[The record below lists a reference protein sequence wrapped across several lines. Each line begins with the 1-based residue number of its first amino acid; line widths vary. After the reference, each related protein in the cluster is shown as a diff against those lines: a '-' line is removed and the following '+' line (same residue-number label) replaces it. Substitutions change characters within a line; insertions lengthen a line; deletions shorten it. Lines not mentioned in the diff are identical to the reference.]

1 MTAALAHNSPASA
14 SPADEKSRS
23 GISGFVLYPLYMAA
37 LAALL
42 TFCDGFS
49 HVGFNVL
56 HYTQPD
62 HGSLIAGQPTG
73 DVFIGFLRIAAFCTA
88 AGWALFRHYPARP
101 VVHGLLSSLT
111 FAALYFASGI
121 FKEYPMSLHVAFM
134 VTWAAHLLT
143 FEHDRIRLVLF
154 SVLLG
159 VLGPSFE
166 GYFVEVG
173 FFAYNAPHAY
183 HVPVWLG
190 GLYFHG
196 ALAVAATISTVEQWR
211 VSGFTR
217 G

>member
-1 MTAALAHNSPASA
+1 MTAPLAQNPPSVASA
-14 SPADEKSRS
+14 EDGTSR

-49 HVGFNVL
+49 HVHFNVL
-56 HYTQPD
+56 HYTHPE
-62 HGSLIAGQPTG
+62 HWSLLAGQPTG
-73 DVFIGFLRIAAFCTA
+73 DTFIGFLRIAAFCTA
-88 AGWALFRHYPARP
+88 AGWAVFRHYPARP
-101 VVHGLLSSLT
+101 IAHGLASSLV
-111 FAALYFASGI
+111 FAVMYFASGV

-166 GYFVEVG
+166 GYFAELG
-173 FFAYNAPHAY
+173 FFAYEVPHAY
-183 HVPVWLG
+183 
-190 GLYFHG
+190 
-196 ALAVAATISTVEQWR
+196 
-211 VSGFTR
+211 
-217 G
+217 

>member
-1 MTAALAHNSPASA
+1 MTAVLAQNPPSVTSTE
-14 SPADEKSRS
+14 DETSR
-23 GISGFVLYPLYMAA
+23 GISGFLLYPLYLTA

-62 HGSLIAGQPTG
+62 HWSLIAGQPTG

-88 AGWALFRHYPARP
+88 AGWAFFRHYPARP

-111 FAALYFASGI
+111 FAALYFASGV
-121 FKEYPMSLHVAFM
+121 FKDYPMSLHVAFM

-166 GYFVEVG
+166 GYFVELG
-173 FFAYNAPHAY
+173 FFAYNVPHAY